1 MVFYCKQCAHSMW
14 RWISKIWTEHHWL
27 ISPGSF
33 CSVVN
38 FGTSSLRSLCRA
50 LKVKTS
56 VFTLSSSQPA
66 IISLTG
72 VKSVLSLAL
81 DGLIR
86 PIFQLRGKLCQI
98 LTSSLSW
105 SNEDYPVT
113 CFLFSHTHFP
123 PYMFESSLINDRER
137 KNKDR
142 IQMVALRTLGKRS
155 NPCSHTSVFL

>member
-1 MVFYCKQCAHSMW
+1 MQDTIRSKLVFYCKQCAHSMW

-113 CFLFSHTHFP
+113 CFLFSHTHIFLP
-123 PYMFESSLINDRER
+123 TCLKAAWLMIERE
-137 KNKDR
+137 KIR
-142 IQMVALRTLGKRS
+142 IEYKW
-155 NPCSHTSVFL
+155 